1 VRQSDTKCQDLKANA
16 HWKMARVLC
25 ERYDHVMLPKFNLRT
40 AMQVLGRTTTQQ
52 MLCWSHFKFRQRLQ
66 HKAQQLGARVHL
78 VSEHQSTISC
88 GRCLHIEPKMRTNSA
103 KWFEC
108 HRYGY
113 AIDRDWNGARNVA
126 LMNVERCV
134 GKLEPHA
141 AIDDA
146 LHV

>member
-1 VRQSDTKCQDLKANA
+1 
-16 HWKMARVLC
+16 
-25 ERYDHVMLPKFNLRT
+25 
-40 AMQVLGRTTTQQ
+40 
-52 MLCWSHFKFRQRLQ
+52 MLCWLHFEFRQHLQ

-78 VSEHQSTISC
+78 VLEHQSTISC
-88 GRCLHIEPKMRTNSA
+88 GHCLHIKPMMCKNSA
-103 KWFEC
+103 KWFKC
-108 HRYGY
+108 HWCGY

-126 LMNVERCV
+126 LMNVERCI